1 MNYQETQDYLDSLN
15 RLGSVPGLDS
25 IRELLYRLGNPQDK
39 IKFIHISGTNG
50 KGSVNAFIS
59 EILKT
64 AGYRTG
70 RYISPAVLS
79 PLEIIQMNNKKSFEN
94 ISEDEFA
101 DIVSEIAVKCDEMV
115 ADGLNHPTRFEIET
129 TVAFVFFYRNKCDFA
144 VVECGMGGLLDA
156 TNVINTTVCS
166 VIMPVSV
173 DHTSFLGDTLEKI
186 VSHKAGII
194 KPNTPVI
201 CAKQQSQKAYDIIL
215 EAARNNNSE
224 CVIADTDIMN
234 VNYGEIISFDYKGLT
249 NIHISLKGIY
259 QPYNAVP
266 AIECVFMLR
275 KYGYQ
280 IEDTDIYMGLR
291 NASWFGRFTALGNNP
306 DFIVDGAHNP
316 HGAQMLAECL
326 KTYYPQG
333 GLTFIIGIFKDKD
346 YKKILELCM
355 PYAKNVFV
363 IETPENIRSM
373 PVKTLAEF
381 IKNNYDVCVY
391 TYETIELSV
400 KKALEITT
408 KDSAVIA
415 FGSLSHLGI
424 IKKAYE
430 VTL

>member
-39 IKFIHISGTNG
+39 TKFIHISGTNG

-59 EILKT
+59 EILNM

-79 PLEIIQMNNKKSFEN
+79 PLEIIQINNNNFEN
-94 ISEDEFA
+94 ISENEFA
-101 DIVSEIAVKCDEMV
+101 DIISEIAVKCDEMV
-115 ADGLNHPTRFEIET
+115 MEGLNHPTRFEIET
-129 TVAFVFFYRNKCDFA
+129 SAAFVFFCRNKCDLA

-156 TNVINTTVCS
+156 TNVIKTTVCS

-173 DHTSFLGDTLEKI
+173 DHTSFLGNTLEEI

-194 KPNTPVI
+194 KPDTPVI
-201 CAKQQSQKAYDIIL
+201 CGKQQSQEAYNIII
-215 EAARNNNSE
+215 ETARKNNSE
-224 CVIADTDIMN
+224 CVIADTDITN
-234 VNYGEIISFDYKGLT
+234 VNYGESISFDYKELT
-249 NIHISLKGIY
+249 NIHIGLKGIY
-259 QPYNAVP
+259 QPYNAIP
-266 AIECVFMLR
+266 AIECVFALR
-275 KYGYQ
+275 KNGYQ
-280 IEDTDIYMGLR
+280 IKDSDIYTGLR
-291 NASWFGRFTALGNNP
+291 NTSWFGRFTMLGNHP
-306 DFIVDGAHNP
+306 DFIVDGSHNP
-316 HGAQMLAECL
+316 HGAQMLSECL
-326 KTYYPQG
+326 KVYYPQG
-333 GLTFIIGIFKDKD
+333 ELTFIIGIFKDKD
-346 YKKILELCM
+346 YKKILDICM

-391 TYETIELSV
+391 NYETIELSV
-400 KKALEITT
+400 KKALEITHE
-408 KDSAVIA
+408 DSAVIA

>member
-39 IKFIHISGTNG
+39 TKFIHISGTNG
-50 KGSVNAFIS
+50 KGSANAFIS

-79 PLEIIQMNNKKSFEN
+79 PLEIIQMNNEN
-94 ISEDEFA
+94 ISQEEFS
-101 DIVSEIAVKCDEMV
+101 DIVSEIAVKCHEMV

-129 TVAFVFFYRNKCDFA
+129 AAAFVFFHRNKCDLA

-156 TNVINTTVCS
+156 TNVITTTVCS
-166 VIMPVSV
+166 VIMPISV
-173 DHTSFLGDTLEKI
+173 DHTSFLGETIEEI
-186 VSHKAGII
+186 TCHKAGII
-194 KPNTPVI
+194 KPGMPVI
-201 CAKQQSQKAYDIIL
+201 CAKQQTQKVYDIIC
-215 EAARNNNSE
+215 ETADKNNSE

-234 VNYGEIISFDYKGLT
+234 VKYGESITFDYKELT
-249 NIHISLKGIY
+249 DIHISLKGIY
-259 QPYNAVP
+259 QPYNAIP
-266 AIECVFMLR
+266 AIECVFALR
-275 KYGYQ
+275 KRGYR
-280 IEDTDIYMGLR
+280 IEDRDIYTGLL
-291 NASWFGRFTALGNNP
+291 NASWFGRFTVLGNNP
-306 DFIVDGAHNP
+306 DFVVDGSHNP
-316 HGAQMLAECL
+316 HGAQMLFECL
-326 KTYYPQG
+326 GTYYPQG

-346 YKKILELCM
+346 YQKILELCM

-400 KKALEITT
+400 KKALEITA

>member
-25 IRELLYRLGNPQDK
+25 IRELLYRLGNPQNK
-39 IKFIHISGTNG
+39 TKFIHISGTNG
-50 KGSVNAFIS
+50 KGSANAFIS

-79 PLEIIQMNNKKSFEN
+79 PLEIIQMNNEN
-94 ISEDEFA
+94 ISEEEFS
-101 DIVSEIAVKCDEMV
+101 DIVSEIAVKCDEIV
-115 ADGLNHPTRFEIET
+115 NDGLNHPTRFEIET
-129 TVAFVFFYRNKCDFA
+129 AAAFVFFNRNKCDFA

-166 VIMPVSV
+166 IIMPISV
-173 DHTSFLGDTLEKI
+173 DHTSFLGDTLEEI

-215 EAARNNNSE
+215 ETARINNSE
-224 CVIADTDIMN
+224 CVIVNTDIMN
-234 VNYGEIISFDYKGLT
+234 VNYGESISFDYKELT
-249 NIHISLKGIY
+249 DIHISLKGIY
-259 QPYNAVP
+259 QPYNAIP
-266 AIECVFMLR
+266 AIECAFMLR

-280 IEDTDIYMGLR
+280 IKNSDIYTGLL
-291 NASWFGRFTALGNNP
+291 NASWFGRFTVLGNSP
-306 DFIVDGAHNP
+306 DFIVDGSHNP
-316 HGAQMLAECL
+316 HGAQMLSECL
-326 KTYYPQG
+326 GTYYPQG

-346 YKKILELCM
+346 YKKILEYCM

-400 KKALEITT
+400 KKALEITA
-408 KDSAVIA
+408 KDNAVIA